1 MIHIIIIMVLK
12 ATHFCY
18 SYKLDCHKYYHL
30 CVYAATIMNYTVV
43 TPTVTYRSSQE
54 VIESWIV
61 TYMFAWHALY

>member
-1 MIHIIIIMVLK
+1 MVFK

-18 SYKLDCHKYYHL
+18 SYKLDWHTYYHL

-54 VIESWIV
+54 VIES
-61 TYMFAWHALY
+61 